1 MRKKLLLTLTAFVM
15 AIAMFSIISYAGK
28 GPADTTGEPAVDKG
42 IEINEKNFPDAVFR
56 GEVAKEF
63 DTNNNGFLSSE
74 EIKNAKEIKLEGAY
88 ADTELRGLRLLKFL
102 EKISVNSE
110 NVKFQYFF
118 DFENLKTLNIEKSS
132 IMGLELSGLKKLEDL
147 NIKGDNITYINLVNT
162 PKIKKLD
169 LSNLKN
175 LSQLH
180 CSKNNFEKLDLSM
193 NPNIK
198 YLDCQENQNLK
209 ELVLGNSNK
218 LETLNFS
225 KTNIKDIDLS
235 KCTNLGYINCSGNAI
250 KTLDLKKNKELGAL
264 ECQDNSLT
272 TIDLSNNQKLRV
284 LNCSNNPLGE
294 LDLSNNKKLKELYCS
309 YAKLK
314 KLDLKN
320 FSYIEKLNCSNNE
333 IKELDLSSMLN
344 LSTLDCSNNELE
356 KLDISKNTDLNDI
369 KCNNNKLAFLNL
381 SSSSPKVEAGENK
394 HPIELKSDRT
404 FELKKL
410 PEGFDVDKA
419 SNWKGGTVKK
429 GVLTVEE
436 KANEVTYTYKMKE
449 GKTETFTLKVVE
461 PDFQLTRL
469 GGENR
474 IKTAIEVSKRFFTS
488 SDRVFIARHDNF
500 PDSLTA
506 GVLAKA
512 YDAPILLTETRSL
525 NSDVK
530 EEIKRLGAK
539 YVTVIGG
546 TDAISSRVVNELD
559 AMSSV
564 YSVERIA
571 GENRFETAAKV
582 AEKVV
587 NRRGN
592 PEKVIICTGT
602 SFADSLSIS
611 SYAAKNGYP
620 ILLVGQNKV
629 PKAVSAVMS
638 KWKIGKVYIL
648 GGNLAVSSSV
658 DYALPYK
665 TERIGGTNRYETS
678 KLIAEKFFS
687 KDSEKC
693 FIASGED
700 FPDALVVGAP
710 AASVEA
716 PIVLTQRSYLNL
728 YTKLLLDGSKFK
740 KVYMVGKY
748 AAVSQNVENKVVE
761 LLKK

>member
-15 AIAMFSIISYAGK
+15 AIAMFSIISYAHK
-28 GPADTTGEPAVDKG
+28 GPADATGEPAEDKG
-42 IEINEKNFPDAVFR
+42 IEINEKNFPDPNFMEKV
-56 GEVAKEF
+56 KQF
-63 DTNNNGFLSSE
+63 DTDKKDGYLSDAEIAKVDHMSLSGTFDKRELKGLEYFTALTNLNIQDSNVTFNNFKVFKNLDHLTINKNLMESIDLSQNE
-74 EIKNAKEIKLEGAY
+74 KLKNI
-88 ADTELRGLRLLKFL
+88 TIINCRLKNIDLPD
-102 EKISVNSE
+102 SE
-110 NVKFQYFF
+110 NVETLTL
-118 DFENLKTLNIEKSS
+118 DNNIIETLNLKKCK
-132 IMGLELSGLKKLEDL
+132 GLKRLSCE
-147 NIKGDNITYINLVNT
+147 NNSIKS
-162 PKIKKLD
+162 LD
-169 LSNLKN
+169 LSENLQLDDLKCSNNLIDKLYLRKN
-175 LSQLH
+175 TKLTGLY
-180 CSKNNFEKLDLSM
+180 CADNKLTELDLSK
-193 NPNIK
+193 NTELTG
-198 YLDCQENQNLK
+198 LD
-209 ELVLGNSNK
+209 
-218 LETLNFS
+218 
-225 KTNIKDIDLS
+225 
-235 KCTNLGYINCSGNAI
+235 Y
-250 KTLDLKKNKELGAL
+250 
-264 ECQDNSLT
+264 
-272 TIDLSNNQKLRV
+272 
-284 LNCSNNPLGE
+284 SNNPLGE
-294 LDLSNNKKLKELYCS
+294 LDLSKNEGLELLKCS
-309 YAKLK
+309 KTKLK
-314 KLDLKN
+314 KLDLKD
-320 FSYIEKLNCSNNE
+320 FPYIETLDCSDNE
-333 IKELDLSSMLN
+333 IKELDLSSMKK
-344 LSTLDCSNNELE
+344 LSVLDCSNNELE
-356 KLDISKNTDLNDI
+356 KLDISNNRNLTEI
-369 KCNNNKLAFLNL
+369 KCKNNKLAFLDLSNL
-381 SSSSPKVEAGENK
+381 SYSSPAVEAWGNK

-404 FELKKL
+404 FELKNLK
-410 PEGFDVDKA
+410 GFDVEKA
-419 SNWKGGTVKK
+419 SFGKGVTLKK
-429 GVLTVEE
+429 GVLTIDENVS
-436 KANEVTYTYKMKE
+436 EVTYTYDMGKNKKE
-449 GKTETFTLKVVE
+449 IFTLKVVE
-461 PDFQLTRL
+461 PDFLLTRL

-474 IKTAIEVSKRFFTS
+474 IKTAIEVSKKFFSS

-571 GENRFETAAKV
+571 GENRFETSAKV

-629 PKAVSAVMS
+629 PKAVSDVMS
-638 KWKIGKVYIL
+638 KWKIDKVYIL

-665 TERIGGTNRYETS
+665 TERIGGINRYETS

-740 KVYMVGKY
+740 KVYMVGKF